1 MQTIRVYAIAYNSV
15 NTRCS
20 YYCVK
25 LSICRFTCGS
35 VVLRVVVL
43 LQIVPRARTGRKFI
57 VGTSDDHLPADVLSV
72 FLTSSCSLVSSRFIT
87 IFASGG
93 SASNFNLRTLRAV
106 RVLRPLKLVS
116 GVPSTYLFVELRLV
130 YLVN

>member
-1 MQTIRVYAIAYNSV
+1 
-15 NTRCS
+15 
-20 YYCVK
+20 
-25 LSICRFTCGS
+25 
-35 VVLRVVVL
+35 
-43 LQIVPRARTGRKFI
+43 

-130 YLVN
+130 CLVN